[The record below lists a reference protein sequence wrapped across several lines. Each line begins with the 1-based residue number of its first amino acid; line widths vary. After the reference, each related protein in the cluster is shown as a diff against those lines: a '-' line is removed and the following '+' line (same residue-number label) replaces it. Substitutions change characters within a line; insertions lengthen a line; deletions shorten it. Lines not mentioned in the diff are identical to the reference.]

1 LRRLL
6 DLLRSPS
13 LFRRLYVYS
22 IGALFALTLLQAFY
36 LYTRLIRVDG
46 RNVVEELSQTAN
58 AYVQLLSTP
67 GLTPQAL
74 EYQAQRLAEITISM
88 TPASMSAED
97 LKYSVWSG
105 EGRLLA
111 HSRHAAV
118 LPIPHELNRVLK
130 SVVAG
135 QTWLCYGAQS
145 ADGRLSVAIA
155 QPQSFFWR
163 AARSMSVD
171 AGRTLLIAALALAAL
186 VGLGTRAGL
195 APLRRAAE
203 TVRQRD
209 ANDLSAL
216 ELPTQYQELAP
227 LVDAINALLARVAR
241 MLQTERAF
249 LADAAHELRTPLAAL
264 STQAWVLAH
273 ASTDD
278 ERLRALVPLEQGVV
292 RAADVLGKLLTL
304 SRLDATEPST
314 HQGSADLAD
323 MVRERLTQ
331 LAGRA
336 NGRRIELSYDGLRH
350 AATTLDA
357 HSAISVLDNVLENAL
372 RHAPE
377 GGRIEVRIESVDE
390 MDATPRIR
398 LIVADNGAGV
408 PTHERERIFARFY
421 RMPGTSGEG
430 SGLGLA
436 IVRRILELHR
446 GQICVEETPGG
457 GATFVLELPAL
468 SNR

>member
-1 LRRLL
+1 MKRLL
-6 DLLRSPS
+6 DLVRSPS

-22 IGALFALTLLQAFY
+22 IGSLIALTLLQAYY

-46 RNVVEELSQTAN
+46 RNVVEELSQTAD
-58 AYVQLLSTP
+58 AYIQLLSTP
-67 GLTPQAL
+67 ELTPQAL
-74 EYQAQRLAEITISM
+74 GYQAQRLAAIKIGM

-97 LKYSVWSG
+97 FKYSVWSG

-118 LPIPHELNRVLK
+118 LPMPRELNRVLE
-130 SVVAG
+130 SLVAG
-135 QTWLCYGAQS
+135 QTWLSYGVRS
-145 ADGRLSVAIA
+145 PDGRLTVVIA
-155 QPQSFFWR
+155 QPQSFYWR
-163 AARSMSVD
+163 AAKSMAAD
-171 AGRTLLIAALALAAL
+171 AGRLLLIAALVLAVL

-203 TVRQRD
+203 TVRQRNAD
-209 ANDLSAL
+209 DLSAL

-227 LVDAINALLARVAR
+227 LVDAINVLLARVAR
-241 MLQTERAF
+241 MLHTERAF
-249 LADAAHELRTPLAAL
+249 FADAAHELRTPLAAL
-264 STQAWVLAH
+264 STQSWVLAH
-273 ASTDD
+273 ASTED
-278 ERLRALVPLEQGVV
+278 ERLRALAPLEQGVA
-292 RAADVLGKLLTL
+292 RAADMLGKLLTL

-314 HQGSADLAD
+314 HQGSADLAE

-336 NGRRIELSYDGLRH
+336 DTRRIELSYDGLRH
-350 AATTLDA
+350 AATAVDA
-357 HSAISVLDNVLENAL
+357 HSAISVLDNLLENAL

-377 GGRIEVRIESVDE
+377 GGRIDVRIESVDE
-390 MDATPRIR
+390 IDATPRVR
-398 LIVADNGAGV
+398 LTVADNGAGV

-436 IVRRILELHR
+436 IVRRILELHH
-446 GQICVEETPGG
+446 GQIRIEETPGG
-457 GATFVLELPAL
+457 GATFVLELPVL
-468 SNR
+468 SGR